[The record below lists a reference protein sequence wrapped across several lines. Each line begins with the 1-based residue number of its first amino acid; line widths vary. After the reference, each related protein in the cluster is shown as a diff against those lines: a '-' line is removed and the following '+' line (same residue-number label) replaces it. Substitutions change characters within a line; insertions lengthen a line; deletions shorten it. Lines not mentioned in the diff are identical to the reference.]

1 MKNHL
6 RERQSK
12 LASKKYVT
20 KGVECFKKGEH
31 QEAMNNYRTALELDK
46 ENTDALVARGALY
59 SSKFEIRKFCSNIF
73 IPF

>member
-1 MKNHL
+1 MSVWEMKNCL

-20 KGVECFKKGEH
+20 KGGEYFKKGVL

-59 SSKFEIRKFCSNIF
+59 SSRLVILHF
-73 IPF
+73 IG